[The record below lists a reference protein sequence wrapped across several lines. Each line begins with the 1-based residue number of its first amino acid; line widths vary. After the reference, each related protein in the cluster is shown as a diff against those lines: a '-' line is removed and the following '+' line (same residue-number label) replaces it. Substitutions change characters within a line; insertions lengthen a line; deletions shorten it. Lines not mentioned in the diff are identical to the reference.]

1 MSFGRNT
8 LAPILNAVERLQRQ
22 EYECHPDVAWMIH
35 HRSRR
40 QSVLAIGRRA
50 TLRLIA
56 APALAGVLKSG
67 SAHAADQTVTIG
79 IDLSLTGADAETANL
94 IRDGFLLAI
103 DEANA
108 KGGPAGV
115 HVNVLMLDDG
125 TATAGQY
132 DPAQG
137 ATNARKMVA
146 DPTCVAALGPMSS
159 TPGKAMAAIF
169 SQGDLATITPTSTNP
184 DITNPKFAELYRPA
198 GKPIYFRTVTTDAFQ
213 GPNLANYFVDVLK
226 VKTMFGLDD
235 SGAYGVGLA
244 AAFEA
249 QAQKRG
255 VTLLGHDRLD
265 PKAPDYTA
273 TLTKIKSLN
282 PQLMY
287 YGGDAQAG
295 VKLVKQSYDIIP
307 NVMKAGGDGMYGPS
321 ILQGAGF
328 PAANGWYATVASPH
342 MMEDTKLA
350 PFVQR
355 FVAKTG
361 HQPSD
366 YSITAYDAA
375 SVALDAIGRVAQTG
389 KPITRSAV
397 RDAIQA
403 TKLDTLQGEV
413 SFDANG
419 DLTSRIV
426 SIFQIQHDPAFPAD
440 NILHQYKY
448 IGAAQQ
454 EAT

>member
-1 MSFGRNT
+1 MFAIDR
-8 LAPILNAVERLQRQ
+8 RL
-22 EYECHPDVAWMIH
+22 M
-35 HRSRR
+35 
-40 QSVLAIGRRA
+40 
-50 TLRLIA
+50 LRLLTGS
-56 APALAGVLKSG
+56 ALVGLGNTSR
-67 SAHAADQTVTIG
+67 AHAAGQSVTIG
-79 IDLSLTGADAETANL
+79 IDLSLTGADAETATL
-94 IRDGFLLAI
+94 IRDGFILAI

-108 KGGPAGV
+108 SAGADGI
-115 HVNVLMLDDG
+115 HINVLMLDDG

-146 DPTCVAALGPMSS
+146 DANCMVALGPMSS

-169 SQGDLATITPTSTNP
+169 SQGNLATITPTSTNP
-184 DITNPKFAELYRPA
+184 DITDPKFAGLYRPA
-198 GKPIYFRTVTTDAFQ
+198 GKAIYFRTVTTDAYQ
-213 GPNLANYFVDVLK
+213 GPNLANYFADVLK

-235 SGAYGVGLA
+235 SGAYGVGLS

-249 QAQKRG
+249 QAKKKG
-255 VTLLGHDRLD
+255 IAVLGHDRLD
-265 PKAPDYTA
+265 PKAPDYSA
-273 TLTKIKSLN
+273 VLTKIKSLN
-282 PQLMY
+282 PQLLY
-287 YGGDAQAG
+287 FGGDAQAG
-295 VKLVKQSYDIIP
+295 VKLAKQSYDIIP

-342 MMEDTKLA
+342 MIEDGKML

-355 FVAKTG
+355 FVAKAG
-361 HQPSD
+361 RQPSD

-375 SVALDAIGRVAQTG
+375 LIAIDAIKQVAKTG
-389 KPITRSAV
+389 KPITRAAV
-397 RDAIQA
+397 RDAVQA

-426 SIFQIQHDPAFPAD
+426 SIFQIQHNPAFPPD
-440 NILHQYKY
+440 DITHQYKY

-454 EAT
+454 EAA